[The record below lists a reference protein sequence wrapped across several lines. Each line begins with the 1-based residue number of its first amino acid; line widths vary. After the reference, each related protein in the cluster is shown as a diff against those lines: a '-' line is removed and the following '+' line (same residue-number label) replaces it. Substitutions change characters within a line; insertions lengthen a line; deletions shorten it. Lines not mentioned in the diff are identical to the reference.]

1 MNLIPIPLAIV
12 VIGGLLIA
20 AALILRRV
28 FHCPRF
34 DKTQAQRDDEK
45 DRRVMADRLTR
56 AADREIAHR
65 KRVKAYPLTERKL

>member
-12 VIGGLLIA
+12 LIGGLLLA
-20 AALILRRV
+20 AGLILRRV

-34 DKTQAQRDDEK
+34 DEQQAISDDEK
-45 DRRVMADRLTR
+45 DRQMVAERITR

-65 KRVKAYPLTERKL
+65 KRKAYPLTESKS